1 MLLVYVVTFV
11 LGKYPQDW
19 LASGFTYL
27 HDQAADRL
35 PAGELSS
42 LLVDGIIPGVGA
54 VVVFVPVIMIL
65 MGCIS
70 FLEDTGYMARAAF
83 IMDRLMHLMGLHG
96 RSFIPLIMG
105 TGCNVPALQATR
117 IAPSRSSSPRS
128 SRARPA
134 SRSTS
139 SLPGPSSRRS
149 ARPSPSSPC
158 TYSASASPWWW
169 ARDCG

>member
-1 MLLVYVVTFV
+1 MYSSAEDDSIENGLADRSPLSDELLQQAWE
-11 LGKYPQDW
+11 KD
-19 LASGFTYL
+19 YL
-27 HDQAADRL
+27 EGLLSRL

-105 TGCNVPALQATR
+105 TGCNVPAMQATR
-117 IAPSRSSSPRS
+117 TIEARTDRFITILVSPLVS
-128 SRARPA
+128 C
-134 SRSTS
+134 
-139 SLPGPSSRRS
+139 S
-149 ARPSPSSPC
+149 ARLQVYILVAGVFFAPVR
-158 TYSASASPWWW
+158 AA
-169 ARDCG
+169 